1 MGRGLVGRGVVVG
14 FSGVPLAHQGSGVEA
29 PDIGGVAAIGHKRA
43 PGLWA
48 GRYSQSVV
56 LYRCWI

>member
-29 PDIGGVAAIGHKRA
+29 LDIGGAAAIGQKRTLNSGGK
-43 PGLWA
+43 PTG
-48 GRYSQSVV
+48 GRAR
-56 LYRCWI
+56 LE